1 MWQKQNYLI
10 NVTSLRIYFAV
21 QRLKK
26 TWEKMEKMGILATHS
41 KFAVLKTNM
50 SMIRSAG
57 NCYQGVLD
65 VTQQRFCIFFAFDS
79 IFFLLQNWNDFR

>member
-1 MWQKQNYLI
+1 
-10 NVTSLRIYFAV
+10 
-21 QRLKK
+21 
-26 TWEKMEKMGILATHS
+26 MEKMGILATNS

-50 SMIRSAG
+50 SMIRTAG

-79 IFFLLQNWNDFR
+79 IFFFATKLKRFQINTTYA

>member
-1 MWQKQNYLI
+1 
-10 NVTSLRIYFAV
+10 
-21 QRLKK
+21 
-26 TWEKMEKMGILATHS
+26 MEKMGILATHS

-50 SMIRSAG
+50 SMVRSA

-79 IFFLLQNWNDFR
+79 IFFFATKLKRFQINTTYA

>member
-1 MWQKQNYLI
+1 
-10 NVTSLRIYFAV
+10 
-21 QRLKK
+21 
-26 TWEKMEKMGILATHS
+26 MEKMGILATHS

-79 IFFLLQNWNDFR
+79 IFFFATKLKRFQINTTYA